1 MLFSNVLKA
10 PFPAELLSEISFFR
24 ITRQVHHP
32 YLRHHRR
39 YISAKGPLF
48 KNRERGAP
56 GTDDIPIQ
64 GTRKIPIARLRRYAG
79 TPACPPNPGKRTNRG
94 TVRAIYQR
102 RFFFFGQEAI
112 CGRGLASRFSR
123 TSRSRCGGLPKSSR
137 IRGWKSRSARA
148 DGLPVCSYKVHG
160 TSGWLAPL
168 GCGKSIP
175 QGLKAMWFAWFM
187 YGLKPV
193 PTSPHLPATTLDIQP
208 KLLDAFPAMLLQV
221 CQ

>member
-79 TPACPPNPGKRTNRG
+79 TPPRSANSGKRAIRG
-94 TVRAIYQR
+94 AMRAVYQGW
-102 RFFFFGQEAI
+102 FFFFGQETI
-112 CGRGLASRFSR
+112 CGRGVASWLSR
-123 TSRSRCGGLPKSSR
+123 ASNSRCGGFPLSSQIRRRKSSR
-137 IRGWKSRSARA
+137 RGLVDHQFVHTKYMDRL
-148 DGLPVCSYKVHG
+148 DGIPDAQCG
-160 TSGWLAPL
+160 T
-168 GCGKSIP
+168 
-175 QGLKAMWFAWFM
+175 
-187 YGLKPV
+187 
-193 PTSPHLPATTLDIQP
+193 
-208 KLLDAFPAMLLQV
+208 
-221 CQ
+221 